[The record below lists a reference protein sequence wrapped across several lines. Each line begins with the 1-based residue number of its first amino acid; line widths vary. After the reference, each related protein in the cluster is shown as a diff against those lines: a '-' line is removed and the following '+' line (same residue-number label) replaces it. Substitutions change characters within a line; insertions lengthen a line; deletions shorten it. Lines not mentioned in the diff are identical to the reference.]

1 MRMRSIA
8 SAVVVLFTLGAGTA
22 DAQLTANQLKITG
35 IQLDNPSLVGGVL
48 SATGGTVTGLLGGV
62 PFTTDITNFSLQ
74 GFPNA
79 AAGGTCSVL
88 DLELAPIHISL
99 LGLHVDTSPICLTI
113 TAIEG
118 GGLLGDLLCGLTD
131 GLPLL
136 NLGNLSGF
144 LGQLVNDL
152 NTILGNQQAQ
162 QPPAG
167 GGGTG
172 DVCTG
177 QCKVLD
183 LVLGPLNL
191 SLLGLVVNLDDCT
204 GGPVEV
210 CVSATRSEGLLGQL
224 LCGLAGHGPLLGNL
238 SLADVGQLV
247 TLVNQLLPGGLT
259 GAEIQ
264 QIVRL
269 FNQLILV

>member
-1 MRMRSIA
+1 MRSIA

-22 DAQLTANQLKITG
+22 DAQLTANQLTITS
-35 IQLDNPSLVGGVL
+35 IQLDNPSLEGGVL

-74 GFPNA
+74 AFPDA
-79 AAGGTCSVL
+79 TAGTCSIL
-88 DLELAPIHISL
+88 NLELAPIHISL
-99 LGLHVDTSPICLTI
+99 LGLHVDTSPICLSI

-118 GGLLGDLLCGLTD
+118 GGLLGNLLCGLTD
-131 GLPLL
+131 GVPLL

-144 LGQLVNDL
+144 LGDLVNVL
-152 NTILGNQQAQ
+152 NTILGDPLAQ
-162 QPPAG
+162 QPPGG

-177 QCKVLD
+177 QCEVLD

-191 SLLGLVVNLDDCT
+191 NLLGLVVNLDDCS

-224 LCGLAGHGPLLGNL
+224 LCGLAGNGPLLGNL

-247 TLVNQLLPGGLT
+247 NLVNQLLPGGLT
-259 GAEIQ
+259 GGEIS

-269 FNQLILV
+269 FNRLILA